1 MKLFYL
7 LLIVSLL
14 QSCVVYYNTNDMRN
28 TMNDNI
34 AQIESNYSLTKSDY
48 LEKNQLYKGL
58 ESNVLDKKENSF
70 TLISKKKS
78 EFDNAYQSLLSEKE
92 GILNKRNQFEKLIEG
107 KNEIKSNEKE
117 WDELKEMKAAMK
129 TSSIQLNK
137 LGNSYASASNILGD
151 AINKSQYKQV
161 KRLEFNNQIKNNTS
175 QLNQSLSKINEQIKA
190 YNQKLEDAKKDG
202 QINDSTYQSKMVLV
216 TKMSGELNR
225 IESAVKKITLLE
237 SSFQLKNKKNNKIW
251 IGENTKSNELI
262 KKIEDQISEIY
273 KGQTQFKTLSDKLN
287 EKQE

>member
-1 MKLFYL
+1 MKYFYFLLSVCLF
-7 LLIVSLL
+7 
-14 QSCVVYYNTNDMRN
+14 QSCVVYYNTNDMRK

-34 AQIESNYSLTKSDY
+34 AQIEQNYSLTTSDY
-48 LEKNQLYKGL
+48 TEKNELYNEL

-92 GILNKRNQFEKLIEG
+92 DVLNKQDQFEKLIEG

-129 TSSIQLNK
+129 TSSNQLNK
-137 LGNSYASASNILGD
+137 LGNSYAAASTHLGD
-151 AINKSQYKQV
+151 VINNSQYKQV

-175 QLNQSLSKINEQIKA
+175 QLNQSLSDINAQIKT
-190 YNQKLEDAKKDG
+190 YNQKLEAAKTDG
-202 QINDSTYQSKMVLV
+202 QMNDSTYQSKIDLI
-216 TKMSGELNR
+216 TKMSGELNK
-225 IESAVKKITLLE
+225 IKGAVKRINLLE
-237 SSFQLKNKKNNKIW
+237 SSFQLKNKNKSKVW

-262 KKIEDQISEIY
+262 KKIEEQINEIY
-273 KGQTQFKTLSDKLN
+273 KGQTQFRILSAKLN
-287 EKQE
+287 ENQE